1 MRFYSELSGSITE
14 SNTHFIRGGAHEVK
28 LCNIEPQNINSE
40 DFFNPSLFFSVLFP
54 KNQLVLKRTKKL
66 PKI

>member
-1 MRFYSELSGSITE
+1 MHSKGFFGELSGSITE

-40 DFFNPSLFFSVLFP
+40 DFFISSLFFP
-54 KNQLVLKRTKKL
+54 KNKLVLKRTKKF